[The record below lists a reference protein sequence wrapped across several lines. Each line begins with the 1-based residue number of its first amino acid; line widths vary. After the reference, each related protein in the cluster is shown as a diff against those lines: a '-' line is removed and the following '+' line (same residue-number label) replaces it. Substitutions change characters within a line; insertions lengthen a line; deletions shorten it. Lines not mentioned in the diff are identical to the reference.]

1 MKYTFLGTGTSQ
13 GIPLI
18 GCSCKVCLSADARD
32 KRLRSSLLVQS
43 ATTTVLIDA
52 GPDLRQQLLRAN
64 IYDIDAI
71 VITHEHQD
79 HTAGLDEVRAINFLQ
94 KHSIPVYAS
103 AQAQSRLKEQYSYI
117 FTNSNYPGIPQIEL
131 RTLPSTNFIIGD
143 ITLTPLH
150 LQHAAMPVTCFRLG
164 AFTYITDANHIPAQ
178 EKEKIR
184 GTQHLVLNALR
195 HKAHHSHFNLKEALA
210 LADELGADKAYFTHI
225 SHQLGVHSEVEASLP
240 QNRHLAFDGLQI
252 DTNKQSNVLVKP

>member
-1 MKYTFLGTGTSQ
+1 MKFTFLGTGTSQ

-18 GCSCKVCLSADARD
+18 GCSCAVCLSADARD

-43 ATTTVLIDA
+43 DTATVLIDA

-64 IYDIDAI
+64 INDIDAI

-94 KHSIPVYAS
+94 NHSIPVYAS
-103 AQAQSRLKEQYSYI
+103 VRVQSRLKEQYSYI

-131 RTLPSTNFIIGD
+131 LTLPSTDFMIGD

-150 LQHAAMPVTCFRLG
+150 LQHASMPVTCFRMG
-164 AFTYITDANHIPAQ
+164 SFTYITDANHIPAK

-195 HKAHHSHFNLKEALA
+195 HKIHHSHFTLNEALA
-210 LADELGADKAYFTHI
+210 LADELGSDKAYFTHI
-225 SHQLGVHSEVEASLP
+225 SHQLGRHKEVEASLP
-240 QNRHLAFDGLQI
+240 PNRYLAFDSLEIQ
-252 DTNKQSNVLVKP
+252 TNN